1 MRGVSGLSQEGWGCW
16 GCSRTQGRPLGSKD
30 VLGLGLPGA
39 SPMWP
44 HRPALPGGQL
54 QSSASVSPPS
64 GQGWP
69 SSPNPAPLS
78 LYYYPRA
85 SLGPVAASPPA
96 MPSSQ
101 VGRVSWAWCQAPRLS
116 GSHQPPTQTRAGAA
130 TRLPS
135 RVPLSSGQLW
145 RKQGQSSPGGA
156 TLGTVGPGTPN
167 WCPCP
172 QPCSGGAGLAIS
184 KKIIEEGAT
193 NGSGAVAGV
202 ARRYSGHR
210 S

>member
-1 MRGVSGLSQEGWGCW
+1 MVRDVSGLSQYGWGCW
-16 GCSRTQGRPLGSKD
+16 GCSRTQGRSVGSKD

-39 SPMWP
+39 SPIWP
-44 HRPALPGGQL
+44 HRSALPGGQL

-78 LYYYPRA
+78 LYCYPRA
-85 SLGPVAASPPA
+85 GLGPAAAAPPA
-96 MPSSQ
+96 VPSSQ

-130 TRLPS
+130 TRPPS

-145 RKQGQSSPGGA
+145 LGGA
-156 TLGTVGPGTPN
+156 RAEAGPGLP
-167 WCPCP
+167 WGCHPGDSRAWYP
-172 QPCSGGAGLAIS
+172 
-184 KKIIEEGAT
+184 
-193 NGSGAVAGV
+193 
-202 ARRYSGHR
+202 
-210 S
+210 